1 MFSESD
7 GYDETASET
16 CTVTQTENNNE
27 IIVNSIRNPTNSS
40 LDRYETASEAQ
51 SWNFKSP
58 FSISSPMYENLM
70 QKYEEV
76 KSSVFK
82 SPRSWDETEEKLKEK
97 YRNLETGEGNLSKIE
112 SLTQKIRNEA
122 DESER
127 MSRNQHNN
135 DVQSGFLEIS

>member
-1 MFSESD
+1 
-7 GYDETASET
+7 
-16 CTVTQTENNNE
+16 
-27 IIVNSIRNPTNSS
+27 
-40 LDRYETASEAQ
+40 
-51 SWNFKSP
+51 
-58 FSISSPMYENLM
+58 M

-127 MSRNQHNN
+127 MNRNQHSN